1 MVSKSE
7 AARKAIKDTLREQR
21 VSNVWATNVSKH
33 VLGCP
38 GPWADP
44 LTPNI
49 GAYQAVLAKIMEEVA
64 ARSDEKASCNKRP
77 AGQYGQPPAKR
88 GHYKEGGHVWRRDG
102 GQTSWPNRGGRGGKR
117 DNRGGRGRGP
127 YWRARF

>member
-1 MVSKSE
+1 MRESK
-7 AARKAIKDTLREQR
+7 
-21 VSNVWATNVSKH
+21 VSNVWVTNVTKH

-64 ARSDEKASCNKRP
+64 ARADEKMTGHKRS
-77 AGQYGQPPAKR
+77 AGQEGLPPAKR
-88 GHYKEGGHVWRRDG
+88 GHHKDDSRDWRREG
-102 GQTSWPNRGGRGGKR
+102 GQTSWPKRGGRGSKR
-117 DNRGGRGRGP
+117 DDRGGRGH
-127 YWRARF
+127 YWRVKY